1 MAQSALRDISPTW
14 WKDIKPQPA
23 QRPVG
28 QQIADVLGGVSLPLS
43 GVPVIGEVAG
53 LAADAAMY
61 ANYPEE
67 RTMLNAGMSLAG
79 LLPFVPGAAGV
90 RAAEKAAEGLDM
102 SQAARS
108 SKPTT
113 ELFDTPEFKGWWQ
126 SSKVVDE
133 TGSPRKVFHT
143 TTKDFD
149 QFEVGG
155 GIAGR
160 SATGGSG
167 SSGPAIW
174 LGTDAMNPQ
183 AAHNVLEGLRIGRFK
198 EGAQTIPA
206 YVSMQKPL
214 IIDDSTREWARSVW
228 GQEFPHLL
236 TQDIVDD
243 LARDYDGIM
252 YYSPSYRVSK
262 DKSIPS
268 ELTEI
273 IAFRPNQVKSAITN
287 TGSFAGPSI
296 TSGIM
301 GGAVGLS
308 ALRSMNQQEEK

>member
-1 MAQSALRDISPTW
+1 MAKSALRNISPTW
-14 WKDIKPQPA
+14 WKDIAPQAP
-23 QRPVG
+23 QKPVG
-28 QQIADVLGGVSLPLS
+28 QQMSDVLGGMALATAPIPIV
-43 GVPVIGEVAG
+43 GDVAG
-53 LAADAAMY
+53 AVSDAAMY
-61 ANYPEE
+61 AAYPEE

-79 LLPFVPGAAGV
+79 LLPFVPGAGGV
-90 RAAEKAAEGLDM
+90 RAAEKAADALDM

-133 TGSPRKVFHT
+133 TGAPRKVFHT

-160 SATGGSG
+160 SATGSG

-228 GQEFPHLL
+228 GQEFPQLL

-252 YYSPSYRVSK
+252 YYSPSYPVSK

-308 ALRSMNQQEEK
+308 ALRSINQQEEK

>member
-1 MAQSALRDISPTW
+1 MS
-14 WKDIKPQPA
+14 
-23 QRPVG
+23 
-28 QQIADVLGGVSLPLS
+28 DVLGGMALATAPI
-43 GVPVIGEVAG
+43 PVVGDVAG
-53 LAADAAMY
+53 AVSDAAMY
-61 ANYPEE
+61 AAYPEE

-90 RAAEKAAEGLDM
+90 RAVGDATEGVLDM

-108 SKPTT
+108 PKPTA
-113 ELFDTPEFKGWWQ
+113 ELFDTPEFKEWWQ

-133 TGSPRKVFHT
+133 TGAPRKVFHT

-160 SATGGSG
+160 SATGSG

-174 LGTDAMNPQ
+174 LGTDPMNPQ
-183 AAHNVLEGLRIGRFK
+183 AAHNVLEGLRVGRFK
-198 EGAQTIPA
+198 EGARTIPA
-206 YVSMQKPL
+206 YVSMQRPL
-214 IIDDSTREWARSVW
+214 IIDDSTRDWARSVW
-228 GQEFPHLL
+228 GLEFPQLL

-273 IAFRPNQVKSAITN
+273 IAFRPEQVKSAIYN
-287 TGSFAGPSI
+287 TGSFSGPAMA
-296 TSGIM
+296 SGVVP
-301 GGAVGLS
+301 GAVGIS
-308 ALRSMNQQEEK
+308 ALRGINQEEEK